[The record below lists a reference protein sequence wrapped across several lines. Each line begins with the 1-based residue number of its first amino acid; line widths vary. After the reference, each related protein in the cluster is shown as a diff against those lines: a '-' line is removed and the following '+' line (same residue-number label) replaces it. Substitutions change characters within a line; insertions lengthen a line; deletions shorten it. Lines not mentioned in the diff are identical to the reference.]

1 MSAVLN
7 TPRLCVRPMTV
18 KDIDDVMAVELS
30 TYPFPWTQHIF
41 EDCLR
46 VGYRCHVG
54 EINDVFAGYGIM
66 STGAGEAHILNL
78 CVAKEFQRRGLGR
91 ELLKFLLDEARVLQV
106 NDVFLEVRPSNFSA
120 LVLYEQ
126 LGFNQV
132 GVRKDYYPAGDGRED
147 AIILATSLAL

>member
-1 MSAVLN
+1 MSAVVNAPHLW
-7 TPRLCVRPMTV
+7 VRPMTAR
-18 KDIDDVMAVELS
+18 DIDAVMAIELS
-30 TYPFPWTQHIF
+30 VYAFPWTQRIF

-46 VGYRCHVG
+46 VGYRCYVG
-54 EINDVFAGYGIM
+54 EVDSVFAGYSIM
-66 STGAGEAHILNL
+66 SVGAGEAHILNL

-91 ELLKFLLDEARVLQV
+91 ELLEGLLDEARSLHV
-106 NDVFLEVRPSNFSA
+106 NDVFLEVRPSNLSA

-147 AIILATSLAL
+147 AIILAKSLA